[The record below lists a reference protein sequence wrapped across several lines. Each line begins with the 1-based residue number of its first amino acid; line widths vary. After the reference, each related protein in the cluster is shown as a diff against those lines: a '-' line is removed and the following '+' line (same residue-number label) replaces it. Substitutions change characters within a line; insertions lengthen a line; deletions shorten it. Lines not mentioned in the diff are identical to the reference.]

1 MKEESYILPQKAGLR
16 QLKIS
21 DINVAAPDLKNIFES
36 KAITIAK
43 WMINWIDTGLKNGII
58 EPNSL
63 LPSKA
68 F

>member
-43 WMINWIDTGLKNGII
+43 WMINWIDTGLKTA
-58 EPNSL
+58 L
-63 LPSKA
+63 
-68 F
+68 